1 MVGNYSKWSWRPAEQ
16 KMKLFTASSFGEHPR
31 PGGGSKGCGRG
42 RDTLTGSKRKRV
54 VERGGVDRRRT
65 AATLEP
71 FIVLSGCVMEALI
84 PHTPSWSNTNN
95 YGPFSPK
102 LVPYFG

>member
-54 VERGGVDRRRT
+54 VERGGLIGGGLPPLWNR
-65 AATLEP
+65 
-71 FIVLSGCVMEALI
+71 LSCCLGV
-84 PHTPSWSNTNN
+84 
-95 YGPFSPK
+95 
-102 LVPYFG
+102 